1 LKGEIR
7 LIRLTEQWFAG
18 AVSVEE
24 REDGVKPWR
33 IRHEEYELYP
43 PNGIDGQAGICAGI
57 RLRFRTDSCAIS
69 LRFREVDLDLRID
82 CVIDGELFGTVD
94 LPVGSNSAEWREL
107 PAGLK
112 NVEIWLPQRGH
123 MTIAGLELE
132 PEATAVP
139 GPGDD
144 RPKWV
149 TYGSSITVCG
159 SATSPTLT
167 WPAIAAKALEANL
180 TCLGFS
186 GNCALE
192 PMVARMIRDLPADLI
207 TLCVGINVHG
217 ANTLSARTFLPA
229 VIGLVKT
236 IREKHAETP
245 IILVSPIYSTDR
257 ETKPNLLGMTVE
269 DYRNQVAEA
278 ADILRRHGDRFLTYR
293 DGRDWFG
300 EADAGFL
307 PDGLHPDAEGYKLM
321 GSRFADRI
329 LGEVR
334 FVADLQQTVL

>member
-1 LKGEIR
+1 MKI
-7 LIRLTEQWFAG
+7 IPTEDWFAG
-18 AVSVEE
+18 TVSVER

-33 IRHEEYELYP
+33 IPHTEYELFP
-43 PNGIDGQAGICAGI
+43 PNGIDGQAGICAGV
-57 RLRFRTDSCAIS
+57 RLRFRTDSPTIT
-69 LRFREVDLDLRID
+69 LRFLPVDLVLRID
-82 CVIDGELFGTVD
+82 CVVNGELHGTVD
-94 LPVGSNSAEWREL
+94 LPEGTDAAEWANL
-107 PAGLK
+107 PGGGK
-112 NVEIWLPQRGH
+112 NIEIWLPQRGH
-123 MTIAGLELE
+123 MTITGLELE
-132 PEATAVP
+132 EGKSASPQPQDA
-139 GPGDD
+139 

-159 SATSPTLT
+159 SAASPTQT
-167 WPAIAAKALEANL
+167 WPAIAAKQLDLNL

-229 VIGLVKT
+229 VIGLVQT
-236 IREKHAETP
+236 IRERHPVTP
-245 IILVSPIYSTDR
+245 IILVSPIFATDR
-257 ETKPNLLGMTVE
+257 ETRPNLLGMTVE

-278 ADILRRHGDRFLTYR
+278 ADILQRHGDCYLTYR

-300 EADAGFL
+300 EADAGLL

-321 GSRFADRI
+321 GARFAERV
-329 LGEVR
+329 LGDVP
-334 FVADLQQTVL
+334 VAARNRQTTETTV

>member
-1 LKGEIR
+1 MI
-7 LIRLTEQWFAG
+7 IPTEEWFAG
-18 AVSVEE
+18 AVSVE
-24 REDGVKPWR
+24 RKEDGVKPWR

-43 PNGIDGQAGICAGI
+43 PNGIDGQAGICAGV
-57 RLRFRTDSCAIS
+57 RLRFHTDSASIV
-69 LRFREVDLDLRID
+69 LRFQAVDLDLVID
-82 CVIDGELFGTVD
+82 CVVGGELFGTVD
-94 LPVGSNSAEWREL
+94 LPVGSVSAEWRGL
-107 PAGLK
+107 PPGAK
-112 NVEIWLPQRGH
+112 DVEIWLPQRGH

-132 PEATAVP
+132 PGATAAP
-139 GPGDD
+139 GPSDE

-167 WPAIAAKALEANL
+167 WPAIAAKELDVNL

-192 PMVARMIRDLPADLI
+192 PMVARLIRDLPADLI
-207 TLCVGINVHG
+207 TLCVGVNVHG

-229 VIGLVKT
+229 VIGLVRI
-236 IREKHAETP
+236 IRERQPVTP
-245 IILVSPIYSTDR
+245 IILVSPIYATSR
-257 ETKPNLLGMTVE
+257 ETKPNLLGMTLE

-278 ADILRRHGDRFLTYR
+278 ADILQRNGDRFLTYR
-293 DGRDWFG
+293 DGRAWFG

-321 GSRFADRI
+321 GSRFADLV
-329 LGEVR
+329 LGDVSVSATR
-334 FVADLQQTVL
+334 QPAL